1 MKTIFFPIEKSKTKD
16 ILFDLF
22 AVAFITL
29 TPALSHVSALPVY
42 FLEPMRIVAL
52 LALVH
57 TSKRNAYLLTIAL
70 PLFSFLISS
79 HPSFVKAALISSEL
93 ALNVFLFYLLS
104 QKISNYFVAA
114 LFSIVISKVYY
125 YLLKFSL
132 LQAGL
137 LSGELASSPIWL
149 QAVLSLVF
157 AGYIG
162 WFFKKRIQ
170 L

>member
-1 MKTIFFPIEKSKTKD
+1 MKSIALPFVKKNIKD
-16 ILFDLF
+16 IWFDLF
-22 AVAFITL
+22 AIAFITV
-29 TPALSHVSALPVY
+29 TPALSHLSSLPVY
-42 FLEPMRIVAL
+42 FIEPMRIVVL
-52 LALVH
+52 LSLVH
-57 TSKRNAYLLTIAL
+57 TSKRNAYLLTVAL

-93 ALNVFLFYLLS
+93 ALNIFLFHYLS
-104 QKISNYFVAA
+104 KTFSNYFGAA
-114 LFSIVISKVYY
+114 LFSIIVSKVYY
-125 YLLKFSL
+125 YIVKYVL
-132 LQAGL
+132 LQASILG
-137 LSGELASSPIWL
+137 GELTASPIWL

>member
-1 MKTIFFPIEKSKTKD
+1 MKSIGLPIEKSSIKD

-22 AVAFITL
+22 AIAFITV
-29 TPALSHVSALPVY
+29 TPALSHISALPVY
-42 FLEPMRIVAL
+42 LLEPMRIVVL

-57 TSKRNAYLLTIAL
+57 TSKRNAYLLTVGL
-70 PLFSFLISS
+70 PLFSFLIST
-79 HPSFVKAALISSEL
+79 HPSFVKASLISSEL
-93 ALNVFLFYLLS
+93 ALNIILFYMLS
-104 QKISNYFVAA
+104 KKISNYFGVA

-125 YLLKFSL
+125 YIVKFGL

-137 LSGELASSPIWL
+137 LGGELTASPLWL